1 MRGAKEYGIN
11 SKVFSLRDQMNKR
24 KPGMMVDWR
33 CMSDAP
39 QTL

>member
-1 MRGAKEYGIN
+1 MRGEKEYGIN
-11 SKVFSLRDQMNKR
+11 SKVFGLGDQMNKH

-33 CMSDAP
+33 CMTDAT